1 MYFSG
6 GIVNVSYLA
15 KNKKKK
21 FKNHLLIRKSCDKRR
36 KWNLIFCYSF
46 QICTRKIFF
55 RMHLLLLCLG
65 VFASQYYCKPSQNG
79 FTDPLWIEFKL
90 KFGRFYNTET
100 EEAKR
105 YTIFQENLKDIN
117 KHNNNPAHKYKK
129 GINHF
134 SDLVSF
140 F

>member
-1 MYFSG
+1 
-6 GIVNVSYLA
+6 
-15 KNKKKK
+15 
-21 FKNHLLIRKSCDKRR
+21 
-36 KWNLIFCYSF
+36 
-46 QICTRKIFF
+46 
-55 RMHLLLLCLG
+55 MHLLLLCLG
-65 VFASQYYCKPSQNG
+65 VFACQYYCMPNQNG

-90 KFGRFYNTET
+90 KFGRFYNSET

-105 YTIFQENLKDIN
+105 YAIFQEHLKDIN

-140 F
+140 LWISFLYHVDIRCKLNIQRMFRRSLGLLLKVLRTLDLRPVSREYNDALRLQLPHL

>member
-1 MYFSG
+1 
-6 GIVNVSYLA
+6 
-15 KNKKKK
+15 
-21 FKNHLLIRKSCDKRR
+21 
-36 KWNLIFCYSF
+36 
-46 QICTRKIFF
+46 
-55 RMHLLLLCLG
+55 MHLLLLCLG

-90 KFGRFYNTET
+90 KFGSFYNTET